1 MNTRLDS
8 KSLFLDHLVTPKLA
22 VLGLQWRNDNSWV
35 EPGDIAVR
43 RIVRFVSLKGNTA
56 VIEWGLSMNFVP
68 HFSGRRLVFHRTF
81 QSARFDLFE
90 SPKSYR
96 DSFSGSIPFMK
107 IDCQNEFFRDSL
119 ESYLRTIVP
128 ELMSWFDRVY
138 SIETIEREL
147 DEQRHSPEWC
157 YRIHYPS
164 PRFVLAFLKSAKGD
178 ISAAKQLLSDSLYSI
193 WDAEQVAALQF
204 ALAKVPPM

>member
-1 MNTRLDS
+1 
-8 KSLFLDHLVTPKLA
+8 
-22 VLGLQWRNDNSWV
+22 
-35 EPGDIAVR
+35 
-43 RIVRFVSLKGNTA
+43 
-56 VIEWGLSMNFVP
+56 
-68 HFSGRRLVFHRTF
+68 
-81 QSARFDLFE
+81 
-90 SPKSYR
+90 
-96 DSFSGSIPFMK
+96 MK

-178 ISAAKQLLSDSLYSI
+178 ISAAKQLLRSLYAYAGSGSF
-193 WDAEQVAALQF
+193 APSEELQTALLDKLF
-204 ALAKVPPM
+204 SPSGP